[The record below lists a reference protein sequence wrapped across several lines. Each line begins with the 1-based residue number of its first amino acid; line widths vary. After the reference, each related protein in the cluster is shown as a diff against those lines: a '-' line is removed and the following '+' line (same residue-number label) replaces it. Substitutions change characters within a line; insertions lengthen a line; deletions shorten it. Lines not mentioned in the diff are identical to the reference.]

1 MSVTIK
7 QVYDW
12 IDTIAPFEGAE
23 EWDNVGILAGS
34 ADQKVEKVLCALDL
48 NAAVLDE
55 AIARNVQLIVTHHPI
70 LFAGRKNMREDDA
83 EGRLICAL
91 IRNKIG
97 LIAAHT
103 NFDNAN
109 PGVNDVL
116 AEKLGLSGVEV
127 LECGMRIGTPKEKVL
142 GYFAKTAEN
151 ALGGPVRCYGK
162 ANRIISKV
170 AVLGGAGG
178 SFAGIAL
185 ENGADV
191 YLTGEISHHRAW
203 DAYAEGMCCLE
214 AGHAATEMPAV
225 NMLADALQKMA
236 NDVQCNVQICASEVE
251 LFR

>member
-12 IDTIAPFEGAE
+12 IDAIAPFEGAE

-55 AIARNVQLIVTHHPI
+55 AIARKAQLIVTHHPV
-70 LFAGRKNMREDDA
+70 LFSGRKNVCEDDA
-83 EGRLICAL
+83 EGRLLCAL
-91 IRNKIG
+91 IRNRIG

-103 NFDNAN
+103 NFDNAQ

-116 AEKLGLSGVEV
+116 AEKLELSGVEA
-127 LECGMRIGTPKEKVL
+127 LECGMRVGTPKQKTL
-142 GYFAKTAEN
+142 GGFVRLAEEV
-151 ALGGPVRCYGK
+151 LGGPVRCYGERS
-162 ANRIISKV
+162 RIISKV

-178 SFAGIAL
+178 SFADIAL
-185 ENGADV
+185 KGGADV

-203 DAYAEGMCCLE
+203 DAYAEGLCCLE
-214 AGHAATEMPAV
+214 AGHAATEMPAI
-225 NMLADALQKMA
+225 NMLAGALQRRA

>member
-12 IDTIAPFEGAE
+12 IDSVAPFEGAE

-34 ADQKVEKVLCALDL
+34 AGQKVEKVLCALDF
-48 NAAVLDE
+48 NAFVLDE
-55 AIARNVQLIVTHHPI
+55 AINMGAQLIVTHHPI
-70 LFAGRKNMREDDA
+70 LFSGRKNMREDDA
-83 EGRLICAL
+83 EGKLICRLI
-91 IRNKIG
+91 RSNIG

-116 AEKLGLSGVEV
+116 AEKLGLSDVEV
-127 LECGMRIGTPKEKVL
+127 LDCGMRIGTARQEKLADFADAAEKV
-142 GYFAKTAEN
+142 
-151 ALGGPVRCYGK
+151 LGGPVRRYGE
-162 ANRIISKV
+162 ADRRISKV

-178 SFAGIAL
+178 SFADIARMA
-185 ENGADV
+185 GADV

-203 DAYAEGMCCLE
+203 DAYAEGLCCLE

-225 NMLADALQKMA
+225 KMLASALQKMA
-236 NDVQCNVQICASEVE
+236 NDVQCNVQFCASEAE

>member
-12 IDTIAPFEGAE
+12 INEIAPFDAAE

-34 ADQKVEKVLCALDL
+34 ENQMVNKVLCALDF

-55 AIARNVQLIVTHHPI
+55 AIDRGAQLIITHHPI
-70 LFAGRKNMREDDA
+70 LFSGRKNMREDDA

-109 PGVNDVL
+109 PGVNDAL
-116 AEKLGLSGVEV
+116 AEKLGLSDVEAAD
-127 LECGMRIGTPKEKVL
+127 CGMRIGVPQEKLL
-142 GYFAKTAEN
+142 GDFVRRAEN
-151 ALGGPVRCYGK
+151 VLGGPVRCYGR
-162 ANRIISKV
+162 ANNIISKV

-178 SFAGIAL
+178 SFADIAL
-185 ENGADV
+185 KNGADV

-203 DAYAEGMCCLE
+203 DAYAEGLCCLE
-214 AGHAATEMPAV
+214 AGHAATEMPAIY
-225 NMLADALQKMA
+225 MLADGLQKKA
-236 NDVQCNVQICASEVE
+236 NGVQCNVQIFASDAE

>member
-12 IDTIAPFEGAE
+12 IDAIAPFEGAE
-23 EWDNVGILAGS
+23 EWDNAGILAGS

-55 AIARNVQLIVTHHPI
+55 AIARKAQLIVTHHPI
-70 LFAGRKNMREDDA
+70 LFGGRKNMREDDA

-91 IRNKIG
+91 IRSRIG

-103 NFDNAN
+103 NFDNAE

-116 AEKLGLSGVEV
+116 AEKLELSEVEV
-127 LECGMRIGTPKEKVL
+127 LENGMRIGCPKQKTL
-142 GYFAKTAEN
+142 GGFVRLAEEV
-151 ALGGPVRCYGK
+151 LGGPVRCYGEK
-162 ANRIISKV
+162 NRIISKV

-178 SFAGIAL
+178 SFADIAL
-185 ENGADV
+185 KAGADV

-203 DAYAEGMCCLE
+203 DAYAEGLCCLE

-225 NMLADALQKMA
+225 NMLASALQSRA
-236 NDVQCNVQICASEVE
+236 NVVQCNVQICASEVK

>member
-12 IDTIAPFEGAE
+12 INDIAPFEAAE

-34 ADQKVEKVLCALDL
+34 AGQKVDKLLCALDF

-55 AIARNVQLIVTHHPI
+55 AIARNAQLIVTHHPI
-70 LFAGRKNMREDDA
+70 LFSGRKNVCEDDA

-109 PGVNDVL
+109 PGVNDAL
-116 AEKLGLSGVEV
+116 AEKLSLSGVETA
-127 LECGMRIGTPKEKVL
+127 ECGMRIGIPAQKQL
-142 GYFAKTAEN
+142 GDFVRMAEE
-151 ALGGPVRCYGK
+151 ALGGPVRCYGR
-162 ANRIISKV
+162 ANNIISKV

-178 SFAGIAL
+178 SYAGIAL
-185 ENGADV
+185 EKGADV

-203 DAYAEGMCCLE
+203 DAYAEGLCCLE
-214 AGHAATEMPAV
+214 AGHAATEMPAM
-225 NMLADALQKMA
+225 NMLADGLQKKA
-236 NDVQCNVQICASEVE
+236 NGVQYNVQICVSEAE
-251 LFR
+251 MFR